1 MSSVMEPRIS
11 IITLGVAN
19 LERSYDFY
27 YKALGFPTSGCP
39 QAGIIFFKLQGVC
52 LALYPKNALAEDAN
66 HSSLSA
72 QSGFSGITLAHNTK
86 EKFEVDKILRIA
98 EQAGATIVK
107 PAQATFWGG
116 YSGYFT
122 DPDGHYWEIAYSD
135 DWKFNSDGSLVID

>member
-1 MSSVMEPRIS
+1 MEPRIS

-19 LERSYDFY
+19 LERSYEFY
-27 YKALGFPTSGCP
+27 HKALGFPTSGSS
-39 QAGIIFFKLQGVC
+39 QAGIIFFRLRGVC

-66 HSSLSA
+66 HSPLSER
-72 QSGFSGITLAHNTK
+72 SGFSGITLAHNTK
-86 EKFEVDKILRIA
+86 EKSEVDKILKIA

-122 DPDGHYWEIAYSD
+122 DPDGHYWEVAYSD
-135 DWKFNSDGSLVID
+135 DWEFNNDGSLVID